1 MYKTQKI
8 GFSGLV
14 FAAVLGTWFTGGT
27 NVQAQIGKAPSEP
40 DLIAILQS
48 DAPDE
53 DKAIAC
59 KQLAVFGSAQ
69 AVPELAKRLSDPQ
82 LASWARIALEAIPGS
97 EADAA
102 LRDSLGKLQGK
113 LLVGAINSV
122 AFRRDER
129 SVEALARLLPNSDIE
144 IAASAAA
151 ALGRI
156 GNVAARQLLEQRLTD
171 SNPTL
176 RSTAAEGCIYCAER
190 LLASGNKTGAI
201 ELYDRVR
208 SADVPTPRII
218 EATRGAILTRDQDG
232 MVLLVEQLRSPDKQ
246 FYQIGL
252 STLRE
257 ISPSR
262 ADSIVF
268 AELGQLPPARAALVV
283 QALVDRPGAVEL
295 SQFQSIAN
303 EHSGLVQ
310 IAAIEALGKIG
321 NASCVSQLIDASG
334 STDLDLALA
343 AKKSLTELAGDDVN
357 LELIRRLRAADR
369 KSLRL
374 LLEIVGLRQ
383 MVAVEELVKA
393 LADSDPEIRA
403 AALTSLGRTVPADQL
418 SILVQQ
424 VAKPAN
430 TEDTPA
436 ALAALK
442 AAAIRMPDR
451 EACAAELATAF
462 QRSTGTIASSLL
474 EIVGAVGGT
483 QALATVEAAARSN
496 DGELQNV
503 ATRLLGDWMTID
515 AAPVL
520 LSLAGP
526 GIGMEAKYQVR
537 VVRGYLRIA
546 RQFAMSETER
556 VSMCKQA
563 WQICQK
569 PAEQKL
575 LLEILKRYP
584 GPETFRLAAEA
595 RQVAEIKADAT
606 AAMLAISQAL
616 GNNSKELELLLSKDG
631 LRKVQLEIVRA
642 EYGAGESQTEVT
654 KVLQRLAKDQAW
666 IPLPS
671 ANYNEVFAVDP
682 APGMPKQLTIQ
693 YRMDGKPG
701 KVTLAENAMIF
712 LPETQ

>member
-8 GFSGLV
+8 GFYWLV
-14 FAAVLGTWFTGGT
+14 FTAVLGTWFTGGT
-27 NVQAQIGKAPSEP
+27 NVQAQIGEAPSEP

-48 DAPDE
+48 DAPDG
-53 DKAIAC
+53 DKAVAC

-82 LASWARIALEAIPGS
+82 LASWARIALEAIPGAES
-97 EADAA
+97 DAA
-102 LRDSLGKLQGK
+102 LRDSLGVLEGR

-129 SVEALARLLPNSDIE
+129 SVEALARLLSNSDIE

-156 GNVAARQLLEQRLTD
+156 GNVAAQELLEQRLAD
-171 SNPTL
+171 ANPTL

-190 LLASGNKTGAI
+190 LLSSGNKTGAI

-208 SADVPTPRII
+208 MADVPTARII

-262 ADSIVF
+262 ADSVVF
-268 AELGQLPPARAALVV
+268 AELGQLPAERAALVV

-295 SQFQSIAN
+295 SQFQRIAN

-334 STDLDLALA
+334 STDVDLSLA
-343 AKKSLTELAGDDVN
+343 AKNSLTILAGDDVN
-357 LELIRRLRAADR
+357 LELIRRLRTADR
-369 KSLRL
+369 KSLRS

-383 MVAVEELVKA
+383 MVAMEELVKA
-393 LADSDPEIRA
+393 LADSDPAIRA

-418 SILVQQ
+418 SILIQQ
-424 VAKPAN
+424 VAKPSN
-430 TEDTPA
+430 KEDAPV

-462 QRSTGTIASSLL
+462 QRNTGTIASSLL
-474 EIVGAVGGT
+474 EIIGAVGGT
-483 QALATVEAAARSN
+483 QALATVDAAARSD

-520 LSLAGP
+520 LGLTSA
-526 GIGMEAKYQVR
+526 GMEAKYQVR
-537 VVRGYLRIA
+537 AVRGYLRIA
-546 RQFAMSETER
+546 RQFTMSETER
-556 VSMCKQA
+556 VAMCKQA

-575 LLEILKRYP
+575 LMEILKRYP
-584 GPETFRLAAEA
+584 SAETFRLAAEA
-595 RQVAEIKADAT
+595 RQVPEIKADAT

-671 ANYNEVFAVDP
+671 ANYNEVFEGDP
-682 APGMPKQLTIQ
+682 APGMAKQLTIQ

-701 KVTLAENAMIF
+701 EVTLAENAMIF

>member
-8 GFSGLV
+8 GFSCLV
-14 FAAVLGTWFTGGT
+14 FTAVLGTWFTGGT
-27 NVQAQIGKAPSEP
+27 NVQAQIGETPSEP

-48 DAPDE
+48 DAPDG
-53 DKAIAC
+53 DKAVAC

-69 AVPELAKRLSDPQ
+69 AVPQLAKHLSDPQ

-102 LRDSLGKLQGK
+102 LRDSLGKLAGK

-129 SVEALARLLPNSDIE
+129 SVEALARLLPDSDIE

-171 SNPTL
+171 PNPTL

-190 LLASGNKTGAI
+190 LLSSGNKTGAI

-208 SADVPTPRII
+208 LADVPTARII
-218 EATRGAILTRDQDG
+218 EATRGAILARDQDG
-232 MVLLVEQLRSPDKQ
+232 MVFLVEQLRSPDKQ

-268 AELGQLPPARAALVV
+268 AELGQLPPTRAALVV

-334 STDLDLALA
+334 STDINLALA

-357 LELIRRLRAADR
+357 LELIRRLRTADK
-369 KSLRL
+369 KSWRL

-418 SILVQQ
+418 SILIQQ
-424 VAKPAN
+424 VAKPLDN
-430 TEDTPA
+430 EDTPA

-462 QRSTGTIASSLL
+462 QKSTGTIASSLL
-474 EIVGAVGGT
+474 EIIGAVGGT
-483 QALATVEAAARSN
+483 QALSTVEAAARSN

-520 LSLAGP
+520 LGLTGA
-526 GIGMEAKYQVR
+526 GMEAKYQVR
-537 VVRGYLRIA
+537 AVRGYLRIA
-546 RQFAMSETER
+546 RQFTMSDTER
-556 VSMCKQA
+556 VSMCQQA

-595 RQVAEIKADAT
+595 RQVPEIKADAT

-671 ANYNEVFAVDP
+671 ANYNEVFSGDP

-693 YRMDGKPG
+693 YRLDGKPG

-712 LPETQ
+712 LPDTQ